1 MKKNKFL
8 LLLCLSLVGL
18 IGFFFYHS
26 QPPQPHQTETDEKP
40 SPTIPSFQFK
50 PPPLTLE
57 QIFQKNRKWVAVLP
71 AEKITVLLTTGD
83 VMLGR
88 AINFKTFH
96 SQNFIWPFEKTA
108 KTLKRANFTFIN
120 LESPLVENCPLT
132 TGGMKFCADPKNIFG
147 LKFAGIDVANLAN
160 NHIGNYGSEGIKTT
174 LSSLNKVNIL
184 TTGISGPV
192 FKEKNG
198 ERFAFLGYNDTGASH
213 PLITPADKNKIS
225 QELNDAKTKAD
236 VVVVAFHWGVEYT
249 NQPTKRQQELAHWAI
264 DSGANLVIGHHP
276 HWIQPVEIYKGGVI
290 LYSLGNFIFDQAWS
304 EKTKQGIVGRFA
316 FFENQLV
323 DVELLPIEMD
333 NFGQPSFMTA
343 NQKTKILEEIEQLSN
358 NYFNRSGSASSCCPL
373 D

>member
-18 IGFFFYHS
+18 IGFCFYHS

-40 SPTIPSFQFK
+40 
-50 PPPLTLE
+50 PPLTLE
-57 QIFQKNRKWVAVLP
+57 QIFQENHEWVATLS
-71 AEKITVLLTTGD
+71 AEKTTTLLATGD

-88 AINFKTFH
+88 AVNFKTSR
-96 SQNFIWPFEKTA
+96 SQNLIWPFEKTA
-108 KTLKRANFTFIN
+108 ETLKKANFTFIN

-132 TGGMKFCADPKNIFG
+132 TGGMRFCADPKNIFG

-160 NHIGNYGSEGIKTT
+160 NHISNYGSEGIKTT

-184 TTGISGPV
+184 ATGISGPV
-192 FKEKNG
+192 FKEKKG
-198 ERFAFLGYNDTGASH
+198 GRFAFLGYNDTGASL
-213 PLITPADKNKIS
+213 PLITYANKNKIS

-236 VVVVAFHWGVEYT
+236 VVVVAFHWGIEYT
-249 NQPTKRQQELAHWAI
+249 SQPTKRQQELAHWAI

-304 EKTKQGIVGRFA
+304 KKTKQGIVGRFA
-316 FFENQLV
+316 FFENQLI

-333 NFGQPSFMTA
+333 NSGQPSFMTTD
-343 NQKTKILEEIEQLSN
+343 QKTKILEEIEQLSN
-358 NYFNRSGSASSCCPL
+358 NYFNRSGSTSFCCPL